1 LIVQAT
7 GMPLGNRKNRL
18 SPPLMHAFRSAHA
31 ERDAQKKLD
40 LRDEAG
46 ERLLAGRRL
55 NGRVA
60 ITEMT
65 LRREVARE
73 LESLMNTIAMESSED
88 IASFDAVRK
97 SILNY
102 GLPDVAHR
110 TIDEIGV
117 DDIRGEIKS
126 ALMRYEPRL
135 LSDTLHVRRDASVDP
150 ENLKI
155 RFLVNADLHCEPL
168 NVPVEFIAE
177 VEIESGQIVISRL

>member
-1 LIVQAT
+1 
-7 GMPLGNRKNRL
+7 
-18 SPPLMHAFRSAHA
+18 MHAFRSAHA

-40 LRDEAG
+40 LRDESG

-55 NGRVA
+55 NARVA

-88 IASFDAVRK
+88 LGPFDAVRK

-102 GLPDVAHR
+102 GFPDVAHR
-110 TIDEIGV
+110 TIDEVGT

-126 ALMRYEPRL
+126 VLMRYEPRL
-135 LSDTLHVRRDASVDP
+135 LADTVRVRRDQNVHPDD
-150 ENLKI
+150 LKI
-155 RFLVNADLHCEPL
+155 RFLVNADLYCEPL
-168 NVPVEFIAE
+168 NVPIEFIAE
-177 VEIESGQIVISRL
+177 VEIESGQIVIGRL